1 MRAPVFRELRALLRL
16 AAPLAAAQAGT
27 QLMGLVDIAVLG
39 RPGAGEVAGSG
50 LANAIF
56 FACSVMGMG
65 LVMGVDP
72 LMSQAIGAG
81 DRVRARRVLWQGLW
95 LSVCVAVGLT
105 LVLLGA
111 TVALPYIG
119 SEAELIEPAT
129 T

>member
-39 RPGAGEVAGSG
+39 RLGAREIGG
-50 LANAIF
+50 
-56 FACSVMGMG
+56 SVMGMG
-65 LVMGVDP
+65 LLMGVDP
-72 LMSQAIGAG
+72 LMSQASGAG

-95 LSVCVAVGLT
+95 LSLCVSAALT
-105 LVLLGA
+105 LVLVGA

-119 SEAELIEPAT
+119 SDAELIEPAT
-129 T
+129 TYLLVRLTGIL